1 MAIQQ
6 TLHNRRRILYAMI
19 ETTPGTYVGD
29 AALFVAANAQ
39 LLQAKNIKF
48 APTVATVERDPD
60 GISLQPI
67 AAVHGQGSG
76 KVTFESAVF
85 ASGTAGTAPAYS
97 ALLKGCFLKETVVA
111 VTSVTY
117 TKDPNSLNTLS
128 IGCGILQEDGTVEI
142 QWAIAGARGNVVW
155 KADKIGSPIM
165 AEWTFDGKL
174 AVTGSTVSPSPV
186 QAAMTSL
193 TFANEVANVIR
204 FWQFQGTPTGIFN
217 RQVNNFALDFGTK
230 TELAS
235 DTLDAA
241 GYGYALIGEDKP
253 TIKVDPAKVPKTI
266 VDDVSN
272 YFAGTTFS
280 SSVALGATAGK
291 RLSIS
296 APNCQL
302 SGLGDSARGVVST
315 WDGSIDLRRTP
326 TGTASDAVSVQFT

>member
-6 TLHNRRRILYAMI
+6 TLHNRRRILYAKI

-29 AALFVAANAQ
+29 ATLFAAANAQ

-48 APTVATVERDPD
+48 APSVNRVDRDPD
-60 GISLQPI
+60 GISLQKI
-67 AAVHGQGSG
+67 AAVHGQGAG

-97 ALLKGCFLKETVVA
+97 ALLKGCFLKETIVA
-111 VTSVTY
+111 LTSVTY

-142 QWAIAGARGNVVW
+142 QWAIAGARGNVIW

-165 AEWTFDGKL
+165 ADWTFDGKL

-186 QAAMTSL
+186 QAAMTTL
-193 TFANEVANVIR
+193 TFADEVANVVK
-204 FWQFQGTPTGIFN
+204 FWQFQGSPSGIFN
-217 RQVNNFALDFGTK
+217 RQVNNFTLDFGTK
-230 TELAS
+230 VEIAT

-241 GYGYALIGEDKP
+241 GYGYALMGEDAP
-253 TIKVDPAKVPKTI
+253 TLKLDPAKVPKTI
-266 VDDVSN
+266 IDDVSN
-272 YFAGTTFS
+272 YFAGTVFS
-280 SSVALGATAGK
+280 SSVLLGATAGK
-291 RLSIS
+291 KLGIT

-302 SGLGDSARGVVST
+302 AGLGDAARGVVST
-315 WDGSIDLRRTP
+315 WDGSIDLLRTS
-326 TGTASDAVSVQFT
+326 TGTASDAIQVQFT